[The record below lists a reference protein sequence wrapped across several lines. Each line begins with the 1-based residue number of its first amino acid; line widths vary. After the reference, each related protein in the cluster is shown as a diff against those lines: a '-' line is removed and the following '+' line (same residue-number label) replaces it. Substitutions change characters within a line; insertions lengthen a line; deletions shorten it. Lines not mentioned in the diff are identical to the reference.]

1 MALTLGV
8 QAELHLAQKW
18 RTRSDLKHYESE
30 KNIYVGR
37 HKSSKKKKKRREKAF
52 MEEVKTFQAKQ
63 TLHLSTLFQL
73 YPGEV
78 HSTTLHK

>member
-1 MALTLGV
+1 MSQRKTYMLVDIKAL
-8 QAELHLAQKW
+8 K
-18 RTRSDLKHYESE
+18 K
-30 KNIYVGR
+30 
-37 HKSSKKKKKRREKAF
+37 KKKKKRREKAF
-52 MEEVKTFQAKQ
+52 MEELKTFQAKQ